1 MSSTLLLLLL
11 LLLQPNGK
19 KCCRQGNLGQNRLIM
34 VNRQGEA
41 KKEKGMARNGQQ
53 GLDKH
58 FFGMPVR
65 IGCQP

>member
-1 MSSTLLLLLL
+1 MSSPLLLLLL

-19 KCCRQGNLGQNRLIM
+19 KCRRQGNLGQNRLIM

-41 KKEKGMARNGQQ
+41 KKEKGMARSGQQ
-53 GLDKH
+53 GLDAH
-58 FFGMPVR
+58 FFGMPAR

>member
-1 MSSTLLLLLL
+1 MSSTLLKL

-19 KCCRQGNLGQNRLIM
+19 KCRRQGNLGQNRLIM

-53 GLDKH
+53 GLDTH